1 MATITNLDDWLRQL
15 TDGLPPVPK
24 QYEFRCHP
32 DVFLAIRK
40 AADAENRYVPDGA
53 HMYGSPL
60 FGSADVRVQT
70 ELGPG
75 GWELYADG
83 ALLKAGRLV
92 SPPPSGQMRGCAGI
106 PVAAGDEGSREA

>member
-1 MATITNLDDWLRQL
+1 MATIANLDDWLRQL

-32 DVFLAIRK
+32 DVYVAIRE
-40 AADAENRYVPDGA
+40 AADVEPRYVPDGA

-60 FGSADVRVQT
+60 FGSADVLVQS

-75 GWELYADG
+75 GWELYENG
-83 ALLKAGRLV
+83 ELLKGGRLDE
-92 SPPPSGQMRGCAGI
+92 P
-106 PVAAGDEGSREA
+106 AA